1 MLNKERKKSAEIWK
15 NRTKFERSKST
26 KYEKF
31 IENKNRPKLEKTN
44 RTTTERT
51 QIGPNWEKKKY
62 VHVPENIIVL
72 RLKKK
77 SVKTKTS
84 KTVQY

>member
-1 MLNKERKKSAEIWK
+1 M
-15 NRTKFERSKST
+15 
-26 KYEKF
+26 
-31 IENKNRPKLEKTN
+31 EKTN

-51 QIGPNWEKKKY
+51 QIGPNREKKKY

-72 RLKKK
+72 RLTKK